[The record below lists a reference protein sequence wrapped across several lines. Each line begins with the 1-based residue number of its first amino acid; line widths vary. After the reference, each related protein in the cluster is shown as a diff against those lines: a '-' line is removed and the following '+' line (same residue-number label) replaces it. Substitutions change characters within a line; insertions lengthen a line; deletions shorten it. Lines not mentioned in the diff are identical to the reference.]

1 MDSLLQRR
9 LPHRH
14 KEKKMANEVTY
25 EYLDDNDK
33 RNIVINHIR
42 SVEYNLYNLEIQK
55 VLANVSTNKDQQL
68 ITQLDQEI
76 ADGKA
81 RVAELKEII
90 PNE

>member
-1 MDSLLQRR
+1 MS
-9 LPHRH
+9 
-14 KEKKMANEVTY
+14 EVEY
-25 EYLDDNDK
+25 QYLDENDK
-33 RNIVINHIR
+33 KNIVINHIR

-81 RVAELKEII
+81 KISELKELL
-90 PNE
+90 